1 MKSRSR
7 SNSRSGSIRQ
17 EECIEALRAD
27 SIAPGPSRF
36 LSGFEELLGED
47 SEPDPQFFV
56 ECWTLGVPE
65 AIGNLQFRL
74 REQADRDEEGIETGL
89 LEELFASVLPWPGVW
104 HFNFGERS
112 GFVRNVAVPRSATEP
127 RGEDVFADTC
137 TGNENTATSMTLER
151 ARQLLGVGLASTQ
164 MQIKAAYRQKV
175 REWHPDRLSDQN
187 KVARQFAN
195 EKMTEINEAY
205 RLLRI
210 PVV

>member
-1 MKSRSR
+1 MKSRFR
-7 SNSRSGSIRQ
+7 VNSWSGSIRQ
-17 EECIEALRAD
+17 EEYIEALEAD
-27 SIAPGPSRF
+27 SITPGPSRF
-36 LSGFEELLGED
+36 LSGFEELLGDD

-65 AIGNLQFRL
+65 AIGNLQSRL
-74 REQADRDEEGIETGL
+74 RMQADRDEESIETGL
-89 LEELFASVLPWPGVW
+89 EELFTSVLPWQRVW
-104 HFNFGERS
+104 HFNFSERS
-112 GFVRNVAVPRSATEP
+112 EFARNVAVPRSATEA
-127 RGEDVFADTC
+127 RGEDVFAEKC
-137 TGNENTATSMTLER
+137 AGSESAANPMTLER
-151 ARQLLGVGLASTQ
+151 ARQLLGVSLASTS

-187 KVARQFAN
+187 QVARQFAN